1 MFLMVADNHHEDGRV
16 AVWLMAT
23 ADAREAWLEMEPERF
38 FVPPYVGPSGW
49 LGVSLHKPIPWPVV
63 EELIAEAA
71 RLGGAGAG
79 RSRGK
84 GRPLNQSCRRRWWH
98 GERPRGQDSDAPGDM
113 PAAPGPHHVA

>member
-1 MFLMVADNHHEDGRV
+1 MAAFNRVRALCLSHPGVYEKEAWATPTFRVEKGKMFLMVADNHHEDGRV

-84 GRPLNQSCRRRWWH
+84 G
-98 GERPRGQDSDAPGDM
+98 AP
-113 PAAPGPHHVA
+113 